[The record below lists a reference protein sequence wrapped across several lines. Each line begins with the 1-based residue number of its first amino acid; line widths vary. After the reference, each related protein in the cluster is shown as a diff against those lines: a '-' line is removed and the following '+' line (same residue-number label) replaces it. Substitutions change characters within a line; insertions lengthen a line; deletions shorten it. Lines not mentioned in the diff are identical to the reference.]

1 MGTPG
6 GCALERCTVEQRHL
20 GNARQARRQQ
30 HQQSCSRCGDGLV
43 VALHGVH
50 RQRCERWSRQ
60 GRQVHPGGARQLATA
75 RHPTHPRL
83 LARLPSVRVL
93 RTWMALRPGRHRRT
107 EAARARGLAQIQHA
121 DDPRRPGRGLV
132 PHRTTPRPRRRSRP
146 CPASIPQGIHHQRPR
161 IRYGRINN
169 QSIGGQQR

>member
-6 GCALERCTVEQRHL
+6 GSSLGWRTVEQRHL
-20 GNARQARRQQ
+20 GDARQARRQ
-30 HQQSCSRCGDGLV
+30 HDQQPRSRCGDGPV
-43 VALHGVH
+43 MAIHAVH
-50 RQRCERWSRQ
+50 RQGCERWSCQ

-75 RHPTHPRL
+75 RHPTHLGL

-121 DDPRRPGRGLV
+121 YNPRRPGRGLV
-132 PHRTTPRPRRRSRP
+132 PHRTTPRPRRGPGP